1 MTSVMVC
8 GPMSE
13 GVTAEA
19 TICSE
24 GVGVGDLSTTCEKV
38 SKLISCRDRGERRV
52 RDRTSGV
59 VGTKSV
65 GSSGRFTKSEQE
77 VEPLEVSRS
86 ANKGEVT
93 GESCTCFIIRRND
106 GSRRTNK

>member
-13 GVTAEA
+13 GVTTEA
-19 TICSE
+19 SICSE

-38 SKLISCRDRGERRV
+38 SKLISCCDGGEWRV
-52 RDRTSGV
+52 RERTSGIA
-59 VGTKSV
+59 GTESV
-65 GSSGRFTKSEQE
+65 GSGGRFTKSEQE

-86 ANKGEVT
+86 ANKGEMS
-93 GESCTCFIIRRND
+93 GESRAHLIIRRND